1 MLLEKNIAG
10 EPVVLDLDRAPHIMI
25 AGEAGTGKTTCINSM
40 IVSMVKK
47 LSPDELQLI
56 IFDPHIVDFDK
67 FCDLQHLRMSI
78 ICDAEKFA
86 DVLSQLCDEMNIRCE
101 KLQQNEKLPHLVV
114 VIGELADLMAGEN
127 KKEIETKIAL
137 IALKGRTAG
146 IHLVI
151 STGKPESVSG
161 LIQVNVSTKFC
172 FQTASELDSKNI
184 INEAG
189 AEKLLGQGD
198 MLMQSV
204 LFTERVQGSWISD
217 EDIEKIIKG
226 DCR

>member
-1 MLLEKNIAG
+1 MMPFQRG
-10 EPVVLDLDRAPHIMI
+10 
-25 AGEAGTGKTTCINSM
+25 
-40 IVSMVKK
+40 
-47 LSPDELQLI
+47 QLI
-56 IFDPHIVDFDK
+56 VK
-67 FCDLQHLRMSI
+67 GNTR
-78 ICDAEKFA
+78 
-86 DVLSQLCDEMNIRCE
+86 
-101 KLQQNEKLPHLVV
+101 NEKLPHLVV

-127 KKEIETKIAL
+127 KKEIESKIAL

-161 LIQVNVSTKFC
+161 LIQVNIPTKFC
-172 FQTASELDSKNI
+172 FQTASKSDSKNI

-204 LFTERVQGSWISD
+204 LFIERVQGAWISD